1 MGKRRS
7 DPGQLAFG
15 FEVPTPALAGSLAGD
30 DARVSRMVAD
40 ILHGDPRPRE
50 IIAAQMSVMLG
61 AEVSKAMIDAY
72 ASPGRVDHSISY
84 SRMKALVAVTTRH
97 DLLDRDLRGIGA
109 ALLVGEE
116 IRTARLGH
124 LRARKAEIEAEIRAV
139 ERNVQPI
146 HRAQGAAGDA

>member
-1 MGKRRS
+1 MGKRRG

-15 FEVPTPALAGSLAGD
+15 FDVPSPALAGSLAGD

-50 IIAAQMSVMLG
+50 IIAAQMSLMLD
-61 AEVSKAMIDAY
+61 ADVSKAMLDAY
-72 ASPGRVDHSISY
+72 ASPGRADHSISY
-84 SRMKALVAVTTRH
+84 SRMKALIAVTTRH
-97 DLLDRDLRGIGA
+97 DLLDRDMRSIGA

-124 LRARKAEIEAEIRAV
+124 LRARKAELEAEIRAV
-139 ERNVQPI
+139 ERSVQPI
-146 HRAQGAAGDA
+146 QRAKRAAGDA